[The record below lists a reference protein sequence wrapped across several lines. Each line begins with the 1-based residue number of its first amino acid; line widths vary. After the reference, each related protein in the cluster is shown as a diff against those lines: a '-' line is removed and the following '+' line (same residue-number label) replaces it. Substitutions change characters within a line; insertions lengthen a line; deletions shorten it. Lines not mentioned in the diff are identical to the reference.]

1 MYFLFYYFL
10 NYFLLF
16 RLNRIIM
23 SFLWGLF
30 RIYLNYFRC
39 AHFTHTRTHMHSNT
53 RRETRT
59 HIGFFTA
66 PICIRGVGRVVSV
79 YPVYP
84 LARTEPKLR
93 VCRHRRRRPA
103 TSNSIDTMSPEHIG
117 KVLTTAERKGELAEF
132 STTKKTCET
141 RADSPVEGE

>member
-1 MYFLFYYFL
+1 MGTFPNLFK
-10 NYFLLF
+10 LF
-16 RLNRIIM
+16 SLCPFHTH
-23 SFLWGLF
+23 S
-30 RIYLNYFRC
+30 Y
-39 AHFTHTRTHMHSNT
+39 AHALKHATRDTHTYRIFHCAYMYS
-53 RRETRT
+53 
-59 HIGFFTA
+59 
-66 PICIRGVGRVVSV
+66 RGVGRVVSV